1 MNQDILERF
10 VRVIAG
16 NSLADTKADRRIT
29 VSVTVYTRHM
39 VYSFILAFRDDRQ
52 FTIFQIAQAGYTV
65 LLVCAQ

>member
-39 VYSFILAFRDDRQ
+39 VYSLYWRLEMTANLRSFR
-52 FTIFQIAQAGYTV
+52 
-65 LLVCAQ
+65 